1 MLPNRNLLFFFLL
14 WLYPL
19 LGNAQEIGQVEPED
33 NTAEEVVRAIVS
45 AIEDGSSR
53 RIAHHFG
60 SNVDLY
66 LPRAEGT
73 FSRSQSEII
82 FKDFFAHCKPKSF
95 LISYQGT
102 SMDGTLFVIGML
114 STEEGESYRGYLLL
128 KNVAGSFVLQRIRFD

>member
-1 MLPNRNLLFFFLL
+1 MMLKRNLLIFFLL
-14 WLYPL
+14 WLYPFS
-19 LGNAQEIGQVEPED
+19 GSTQEIGQVEPRSD
-33 NTAEEVVRAIVS
+33 DVEEVVRAIVS

-53 RIAHHFG
+53 RIALHFG

-95 LISYQGT
+95 FISYQGT
-102 SMDGTLFVIGML
+102 SMDGALFVIGML
-114 STEEGESYRGYLLL
+114 STEEGNNYRGYLLL
-128 KNVAGSFVLQRIRFD
+128 KNVAGSYVLQRVRFE

>member
-1 MLPNRNLLFFFLL
+1 MMLKRYLLVFVLL
-14 WLYPL
+14 WFYPL
-19 LGNAQEIGQVEPED
+19 LGSTQEIGQVEPGND
-33 NTAEEVVRAIVS
+33 DVEEVVRAIVS

-95 LISYQGT
+95 FISYQGT
-102 SMDGTLFVIGML
+102 SMDGALFVIGML
-114 STEEGESYRGYLLL
+114 STEEGDSYRGYLLL
-128 KNVAGSFVLQRIRFD
+128 KNVAGSFVLQRVRFE

>member
-14 WLYPL
+14 WLYPF